1 MEPALGEIARAA
13 CYADLKELGFELRGS
28 FSAVWTADS
37 RNFKSEKSCLVRRHG
52 VRRSFPPSHVFRS
65 SAKRSYVLV
74 QSWPEL
80 GSTNPTFLPTR
91 GLPSR
96 CLPSRVV
103 RIGHHAVK

>member
-13 CYADLKELGFELRGS
+13 CYADLKELGVELRGS

-65 SAKRSYVLV
+65 SANDLM
-74 QSWPEL
+74 SWFNL
-80 GSTNPTFLPTR
+80 G
-91 GLPSR
+91 PS
-96 CLPSRVV
+96 SDQ
-103 RIGHHAVK
+103 RIRHFYPLAGYQVGAFPAA